1 MHRKST
7 ESWLA
12 LSVLLTL
19 AGCGRTEV
27 SPSPAGTATAAAPAA
42 ATAAMPAMPA
52 TPAAPSALP
61 RPEDLVTPA
70 EAAALL
76 GGDVTLEVHNLQAA
90 YPGSS
95 DFAYQTKNVRILL
108 AAFYPQGGA
117 EMFGNMKTTLSAPGR
132 HPLLP
137 CSAGDSCFMTGK
149 GMVHVLKGGTYFT
162 LADDNAE
169 GGALETLAR
178 TVAGRLPA

>member
-12 LSVLLTL
+12 LSFLLTL
-19 AGCGRTEV
+19 AACGRTEV
-27 SPSPAGTATAAAPAA
+27 SPSPAGTATAAAPPA
-42 ATAAMPAMPA
+42 ATAAMPA

-61 RPEDLVTPA
+61 KPEDLVTPA

-117 EMFGNMKTTLSAPGR
+117 EMFGNMKKTLSAR
-132 HPLLP
+132 HPLFP
-137 CSAGDSCFMTGK
+137 CSAGDSCFMAGK

-162 LADDNAE
+162 LADDNAV
-169 GGALETLAR
+169 GSQLETLAR